1 MEIYYPLLFFPKLHL
16 FTKVINI
23 SYHSFLIAFVQC
35 PHMNYTV
42 KATESVE
49 ADLQKRYTAPKCQK
63 DQITCSGFSQVL
75 FQCCNLFTTLD
86 GSRYLICIFK

>member
-1 MEIYYPLLFFPKLHL
+1 MEIYYPL

-42 KATESVE
+42 SNRFCWGRFTEEVHCPQMSE
-49 ADLQKRYTAPKCQK
+49 RPNYMLG
-63 DQITCSGFSQVL
+63 IFSGFILVL
-75 FQCCNLFTTLD
+75 
-86 GSRYLICIFK
+86 